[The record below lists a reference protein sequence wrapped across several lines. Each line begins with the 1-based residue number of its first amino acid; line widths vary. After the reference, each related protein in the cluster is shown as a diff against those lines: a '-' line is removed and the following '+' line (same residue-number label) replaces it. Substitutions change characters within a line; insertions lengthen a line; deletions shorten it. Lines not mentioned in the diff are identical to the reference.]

1 MKKEI
6 VSTKNAPG
14 AVGPYSQAVK
24 CGGMVYTAG
33 QVALDPKTG
42 QMVEGGIKEQTHQV
56 FANLKAVLE
65 AAGTSLEN
73 VVKATVFIVDMDKF
87 GEVNEVYAEYF
98 TGDFPARS
106 CVEVGRREAAITK
119 RHKEAYTREIFNLL

>member
-6 VSTKNAPG
+6 VSTKKAPG

-24 CGGMVYTAG
+24 CGNMVYTAG
-33 QVALDPKTG
+33 QIALNPGTG
-42 QMVEGGIKEQTHQV
+42 KMVEGGVKEQTHQV

-65 AAGTSLEN
+65 ASGTSLEN
-73 VVKATVFIVDMDKF
+73 VVKTTVFITDMGKF
-87 GEVNEVYAEYF
+87 GDVNEVYAEYF

-106 CVEVGRREAAITK
+106 CIEVGRLPKDALVEIEVVAA
-119 RHKEAYTREIFNLL
+119 L

>member
-33 QVALDPKTG
+33 QVALDPNTG
-42 QMVEGGIKEQTHQV
+42 QMVEGVSKSRPTRCSPILRLCWRLPAQ
-56 FANLKAVLE
+56 ALK
-65 AAGTSLEN
+65 
-73 VVKATVFIVDMDKF
+73 M
-87 GEVNEVYAEYF
+87 
-98 TGDFPARS
+98 
-106 CVEVGRREAAITK
+106 
-119 RHKEAYTREIFNLL
+119 

>member
-33 QVALDPKTG
+33 QVALDPNTG

-73 VVKATVFIVDMDKF
+73 VVKATVFIVDMEKF

-106 CVEVGRREAAITK
+106 CVEVGRLPKGALVEIEVVAA
-119 RHKEAYTREIFNLL
+119 L

>member
-24 CGGMVYTAG
+24 CDNMVYTAG
-33 QVALDPKTG
+33 QIALDPVTG

-73 VVKATVFIVDMDKF
+73 VVKTTVFIVDMDKF
-87 GEVNEVYAEYF
+87 GEVNEVYASYF

-106 CVEVGRREAAITK
+106 CVEVSRLPKGALVEIEVVAA
-119 RHKEAYTREIFNLL
+119 L

>member
-106 CVEVGRREAAITK
+106 CVEVSRLPKGALVEIEVVAA
-119 RHKEAYTREIFNLL
+119 L

>member
-1 MKKEI
+1 MNKEI

-24 CGGMVYTAG
+24 YGSMVYTAG
-33 QVALDPKTG
+33 QIALDPGTG
-42 QMVEGGIKEQTHQV
+42 QIVEGGIKEQTHQV

-73 VVKATVFIVDMDKF
+73 VIKTTVFIVDMDKF
-87 GEVNEVYAEYF
+87 GEVNEVYANYF
-98 TGDFPARS
+98 TCDFPARS
-106 CVEVGRREAAITK
+106 CVEVSRLPKGALVEIEVVAA
-119 RHKEAYTREIFNLL
+119 L

>member
-106 CVEVGRREAAITK
+106 CVEVGRLPKGALVEIEVVAA
-119 RHKEAYTREIFNLL
+119 L

>member
-6 VSTKNAPG
+6 VSTKKAPG

-24 CGGMVYTAG
+24 CGNMVYTAG
-33 QVALDPKTG
+33 QIALNPGTG
-42 QMVEGGIKEQTHQV
+42 QMVEGGVKEQTHQV

-65 AAGTSLEN
+65 ASGTSLEN
-73 VVKATVFIVDMDKF
+73 VVKTTVFITDMGKF
-87 GEVNEVYAEYF
+87 GDVNEVYAEYF

-106 CVEVGRREAAITK
+106 CIEVGRLPKDALVEIEVVAA
-119 RHKEAYTREIFNLL
+119 L

>member
-33 QVALDPKTG
+33 QVALDPNTG

-87 GEVNEVYAEYF
+87 GEVNEVYANYF

-106 CVEVGRREAAITK
+106 CIEVGRLPKGALVEIEVIAA
-119 RHKEAYTREIFNLL
+119 L

>member
-33 QVALDPKTG
+33 QVALDPNTG

-87 GEVNEVYAEYF
+87 GEVNEVYANYF

-106 CVEVGRREAAITK
+106 CVEVGRLPKGALVEIEVVAA
-119 RHKEAYTREIFNLL
+119 L

>member
-1 MKKEI
+1 MNKEI

-24 CGGMVYTAG
+24 YGGMVYTAG
-33 QVALDPKTG
+33 QIALDPGMG
-42 QMVEGGIKEQTHQV
+42 QMVGGGIKEQTHQV

-73 VVKATVFIVDMDKF
+73 VVKTTVFIVDMDKF

-106 CVEVGRREAAITK
+106 CVEVSRLPKGALVEIEVVAA
-119 RHKEAYTREIFNLL
+119 L

>member
-1 MKKEI
+1 MNKEI

-24 CGGMVYTAG
+24 YGSMVYTAG
-33 QVALDPKTG
+33 QIALDPGTG
-42 QMVEGGIKEQTHQV
+42 QIVEGGIKEQTHQV

-73 VVKATVFIVDMDKF
+73 VIKTTVFIVDMDKF
-87 GEVNEVYAEYF
+87 GEVNEVYANYF

-106 CVEVGRREAAITK
+106 CVEVSRLPKGALVEIEVVAA
-119 RHKEAYTREIFNLL
+119 L

>member
-24 CGGMVYTAG
+24 CGSMVYTAG
-33 QVALDPKTG
+33 QIALDPVTG
-42 QMVEGGIKEQTHQV
+42 QMVDGGIKEQAHQV

-65 AAGTSLEN
+65 AAGTSLDN
-73 VVKATVFIVDMDKF
+73 VVKTTVFITDMDKF
-87 GEVNEVYAEYF
+87 GEVNEVYGSYF
-98 TGDFPARS
+98 SGDFPARS
-106 CVEVGRREAAITK
+106 CVEVARLPKGALVEIEVIAAI
-119 RHKEAYTREIFNLL
+119 

>member
-33 QVALDPKTG
+33 QVALDPNTG

-87 GEVNEVYAEYF
+87 GEVNEVYAKYF

-106 CVEVGRREAAITK
+106 CVEVGRLPKGALVEIEVVAA
-119 RHKEAYTREIFNLL
+119 L

>member
-6 VSTKNAPG
+6 VSTQKAPG

-24 CGGMVYTAG
+24 CGNMVYTAG
-33 QVALDPKTG
+33 QVAINPETG

-73 VVKATVFIVDMDKF
+73 VVKATVFITDMEKF
-87 GEVNEVYAEYF
+87 GEVNEVYAQYF

-106 CVEVGRREAAITK
+106 CIEVGKLPKDALVEIEVIAA
-119 RHKEAYTREIFNLL
+119 L

>member
-33 QVALDPKTG
+33 QVALDPNTG

-106 CVEVGRREAAITK
+106 CVEVSRLPKGALVEIEVVAA
-119 RHKEAYTREIFNLL
+119 L

>member
-33 QVALDPKTG
+33 QVALDPNTG

-98 TGDFPARS
+98 TGDFPASS
-106 CVEVGRREAAITK
+106 CVEVSRLPKGA
-119 RHKEAYTREIFNLL
+119 LV

>member
-6 VSTKNAPG
+6 VSTQKAPG

-24 CGGMVYTAG
+24 CGNMVYTAG
-33 QVALDPKTG
+33 QVALNPETG
-42 QMVEGGIKEQTHQV
+42 QMVEGGIEEQTHQV

-65 AAGTSLEN
+65 AAGTGLEN
-73 VVKATVFIVDMDKF
+73 VVKATVFITDMEKF
-87 GEVNEVYAEYF
+87 GDVNRVYGQYF

-106 CVEVGRREAAITK
+106 CIEVGRLPKDALVEIEVVAA
-119 RHKEAYTREIFNLL
+119 L

>member
-1 MKKEI
+1 MKKEVI
-6 VSTKNAPG
+6 STKKAPG
-14 AVGPYSQAVK
+14 AVGPYSQGVK

-33 QVALDPKTG
+33 QIALHPETG

-73 VVKATVFIVDMDKF
+73 VVKTTVFIVNMDEF
-87 GEVNEVYAEYF
+87 GDVNEVYGEYF
-98 TGDFPARS
+98 DEGFPARS
-106 CVEVGRREAAITK
+106 CIEISRLPMDALVEIEVVAQV
-119 RHKEAYTREIFNLL
+119 